1 MTRALYKQ
9 VTDNFLDNLRTGVIK
24 VGERLPT
31 EKVYAEQLGV
41 SRSTLRLAFTQLE
54 QKGIIRRRKRGGTE
68 VISDHPVELYN
79 ILSSNVLD
87 LLSMGVDT
95 TMLVSEV
102 SLVSH
107 DEVEDLFNYPD
118 VAEAWKS
125 FNGVRIDPQHLLPF
139 ACVHIYVPDYYSDI
153 DLKVDD
159 RCPSVYELIEN
170 RYGVSVSR
178 VKQTVS
184 AKRCPKAAAM
194 EMGLEEDDPIVSVFL
209 EIWDQNDSIFEICCV
224 YLDPSRVKIEAD
236 ILKGG

>member
-1 MTRALYKQ
+1 MSRALYRQ
-9 VTDNFLDNLRTGVIK
+9 VTDDLLDKVQTGAIK
-24 VGERLPT
+24 VGERLPK
-31 EKVYAEQLGV
+31 EEIFAEQLGV

-68 VISDHPVELYN
+68 VISVNPVERFN

-87 LLSMGVDT
+87 LLSMGVDS
-95 TMLVSEV
+95 TMLVREI

-107 DEVEDLFNYPD
+107 DDVEYLVNYPD
-118 VAEAWKS
+118 VAQAWKS
-125 FNGVRIDPQHLLPF
+125 FGGVRIDPQHLLPF
-139 ACVHIYVPDYYSDI
+139 ASVHIYVPDYYSDI

-170 RYGVSVSR
+170 RYGVTVSR

-209 EIWDQNDSIFEICCV
+209 EIWDQNDRIFEICCV
-224 YLDPSRVKIEAD
+224 YLDPSRVNIEAD